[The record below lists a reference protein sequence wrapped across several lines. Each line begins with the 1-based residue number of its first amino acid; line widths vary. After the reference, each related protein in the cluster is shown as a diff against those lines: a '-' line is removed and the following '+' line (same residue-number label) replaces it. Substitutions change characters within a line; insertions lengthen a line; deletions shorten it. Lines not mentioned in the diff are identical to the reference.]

1 MTGVDDLRAFKR
13 DGRIVVVG
21 ASLAGLR
28 AAEALR
34 EEGFTGSLTMIGD
47 ELGEPYDRP
56 PLSKQVLAG
65 WVPAGSTA
73 LPRRRGIDAEW
84 LLGVPAGRLD
94 LATNHVRLADGR
106 EVPFDR
112 VLISTGVRARPW
124 SVESEAALD
133 GVFVV
138 RTREHAESLQRAL
151 AAGPSRVLVIGAGF
165 TGSEIASVCRERD
178 IPVTVAELAPAP
190 LVGALGAVIG
200 EVAADLQ
207 RAHGVDLRC
216 GVKVARLE
224 GDAQGRFCRAH
235 FEDGSTVD
243 AGVAVVAL
251 GSIRNTEW
259 LRGSGLAAG
268 VWGITCDTGC
278 RALDIHGRV
287 TDDVFA
293 AGDVARC
300 PHPVYGY
307 RLISMEHWANAV
319 EQAEV
324 AAHNMVSAQA
334 DRWSHVSI
342 PVFWSIQFG
351 VNIKSV
357 GVPTFADE
365 MLVTQGSLDDHR
377 FVTAYGYRGRV
388 TAAASFNNGKW
399 LNHYRRLI
407 EVAAPFPPPGPT
419 PDQPADMKP
428 VPVDFPGP
436 ALLAQGA
443 TAVVTGHD
451 PGECRV
457 TAVHRHR
464 QEEGRTTA
472 TQMSGT
478 LQRIFDYSARAD
490 PYPLYAELRRT
501 PVARQEDGSY
511 VISTYREITD
521 ILNDPHLSSD
531 LCNLTR
537 PPMPSAEEGA
547 TSSFIHMDS
556 SEHDR
561 LRRMA
566 MRHFGPPH
574 TPGLVTGLEGFLT
587 ATIGSLIEGLAGK
600 ERIDVVDDFAFPLPV
615 TVICHLLGVPRED
628 EPRFHLWV
636 NDIMNSVDY
645 NPETDPKEK
654 LDKGV
659 QARKDLR
666 QCLGELVEQRHG
678 RPGDGLLSRLAND
691 DGPDGRMADAEIV
704 ATARLLLI
712 AGHETVV
719 NLIANGMLTLLRH
732 PQVLQRL
739 RDEPDLVVPLVEELL
754 RYEPPVHIIP
764 WRAAYG
770 DITVADTVI
779 PQGSQIMLMLA
790 SGSRDPKR
798 FHDPDRFDPD
808 RRDNQ
813 HLGFGSGIH
822 LCFGGPLARRE
833 TQIALTELVR
843 RLDRPRPVADPP
855 PYRPSPVLRGPIH
868 LDIKQG
874 AG

>member
-1 MTGVDDLRAFKR
+1 MTGAESLRAFRR

-34 EEGFTGSLTMIGD
+34 NEGFSGSLTMIGD
-47 ELGEPYDRP
+47 EPCEPYDRP
-56 PLSKQVLAG
+56 PLSKQVLTG
-65 WVPAGSTA
+65 RVPARGTT

-84 LLGVPAGRLD
+84 LLGVPADGLD
-94 LATNHVRLADGR
+94 LTTHHVRLTDGR
-106 EVPFDR
+106 EIPFDR

-124 SVESEAALD
+124 FVESEAALA

-138 RTREHAESLQRAL
+138 HTREHAESLQRAL
-151 AAGPSRVLVIGAGF
+151 AAGPFRVLVIGAGF

-190 LVGALGAVIG
+190 LVSALGTVIG
-200 EVAADLQ
+200 EVTAGLQ

-216 GVKVARLE
+216 GVTVTRLE
-224 GDAQGRFCRAH
+224 GDAQGRFRRAH
-235 FEDGSTVD
+235 FDDGSTVD
-243 AGVAVVAL
+243 ADVAVVAL
-251 GSIRNTEW
+251 GSVRNTEW
-259 LRGSGLAAG
+259 LQGCGLAAG

-278 RALDIHGRV
+278 RALDLKGHV

-293 AGDVARC
+293 AGDVAC
-300 PHPVYGY
+300 WPHPVYDY
-307 RLISMEHWANAV
+307 RLVALEHWANAV

-324 AAHNMVSAQA
+324 AAHNMVSDPA
-334 DRWSHVSI
+334 DHRPHLSI
-342 PVFWSIQFG
+342 PRFWSLQFG

-357 GVPTFADE
+357 GLPAFADE
-365 MLVTQGSLDDHR
+365 VAIVQGSPDDHR
-377 FVTAYGYRGRV
+377 FVAAYGYQGRV
-388 TAAASFNNGKW
+388 TAAVSFNNGQR
-399 LNHYRRLI
+399 LDHYQRLI
-407 EVAAPFPPPGPT
+407 ETAAPFPPPCPT
-419 PDQPADMKP
+419 PDQSADGKP

-436 ALLAQGA
+436 ALLARDA
-443 TAVVTGHD
+443 TTAVTGRT
-451 PGECRV
+451 PGELRV

-464 QEEGRTTA
+464 RKVGRTAATRTA
-472 TQMSGT
+472 DI
-478 LQRIFDYSARAD
+478 LHRIHDYSARAD

-521 ILNDPHLSSD
+521 ILNDPHLSCD
-531 LCNLTR
+531 LRNLSPPADGR
-537 PPMPSAEEGA
+537 PP
-547 TSSFIHMDS
+547 SSFIHMDS
-556 SEHDR
+556 PEHDR

-566 MRHFGPPH
+566 TRQFGPPH
-574 TPGLVTGLEGFLT
+574 TPRLVTGLDGFLT
-587 ATIGSLIEGLAGK
+587 ATVGSLIDDLAGK
-600 ERIDVVDDFAFPLPV
+600 KRIDVVDDFADPFPV

-636 NDIMNSVDY
+636 NDIMNSIDY

-659 QARKDLR
+659 QARKDLF

-691 DGPDGRMADAEIV
+691 DGPDGRMTDDEIV
-704 ATARLLLI
+704 GTARLLLI
-712 AGHETVV
+712 AGHETVA

-732 PQVLQRL
+732 PQILERL
-739 RDEPDLVVPLVEELL
+739 RGEPGLVTPLVEELL
-754 RYEPPVHIIP
+754 RYEPPVQIIP
-764 WRAAYG
+764 WRAAYS

-779 PQGSQIMLMLA
+779 PQGSRIMLMLA

-833 TQIALTELVR
+833 VQIALTELVR
-843 RLDRPRPVADPP
+843 RLDRPRLVSDPP

-868 LDIKQG
+868 LKIEQG
-874 AG
+874 DG